1 MSSEPIEEKQNHVQE
16 IETDETAVTEIRIAP
31 DGRMRIFGLSRELLA
46 LLCETGLADESL
58 RQRLPD
64 ETNEAVF
71 NSTAQCLLPRRNT

>member
-1 MSSEPIEEKQNHVQE
+1 MSFEPIKEEPEQVPE

-64 ETNEAVF
+64 ENPE
-71 NSTAQCLLPRRNT
+71 